1 MGTDYRFRKNTTVF
15 IFHFFLKVE
24 PTILSSGRLILV
36 KILITTSGTDFSS
49 SRNLL

>member
-1 MGTDYRFRKNTTVF
+1 MGTDFRFRKNTVF

-24 PTILSSGRLILV
+24 PTILSGGRLILV
-36 KILITTSGTDFSS
+36 KNLITTGGTDFSS